1 MGNWLPWAL
10 LVFVAILLMAM
21 PWRRPDPHHEFM
33 LNLLQLLKQDDSE
46 GSDPFIKQR

>member
-1 MGNWLPWAL
+1 MGSWLPWAL

-33 LNLLQLLKQDDSE
+33 LNLLQLLKQDDSA